1 MPNLLVRDLM
11 TEKLFTVRPEHDLAH
26 LNDMMAEM
34 HVRHM
39 PVVDEDGALVG
50 LVSQRDLLRTA
61 MDPAGMLPVSEQR
74 ELLRN
79 TRVREIMTVE
89 VETATPDTDIA
100 EAGNLMLEN
109 KLGCLPVVEGD
120 QLVGILTESDFV
132 KYVVRE

>member
-109 KLGCLPVVEGD
+109 KLGCLPVVEGE

-132 KYVVRE
+132 KYVVQE